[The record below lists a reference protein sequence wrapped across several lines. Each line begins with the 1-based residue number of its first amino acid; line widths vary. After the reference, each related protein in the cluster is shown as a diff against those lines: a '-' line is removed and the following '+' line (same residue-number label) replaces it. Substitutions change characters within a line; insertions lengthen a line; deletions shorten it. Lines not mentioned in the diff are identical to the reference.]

1 MTKDLCT
8 YHQSKPAIWDCDE
21 CARHFCGQCVVVIGE
36 RPHGDPRCPL
46 CEKRLEYL
54 GRGNSSKPFWS
65 VAHTFFS
72 YPLSPSGIAIM
83 MLAAA
88 LSLVMP
94 FGLLGLIAL
103 IFTVAV
109 CVKYCFAVL
118 ETVAMGASQAPS
130 FAEATPSDE
139 DHLFLKLV
147 GILIVATFAQLAAG
161 TLINPGVGTLLG
173 LLFTLITPAV
183 IMLLAISKQIGD
195 ALSPN
200 RIVGLIVSLGWPYLL
215 AVFLTNV
222 ISTGPYVVVEVFAEA
237 LFASI
242 IALPVLAAL
251 ITYFAIVNFAMLGYL
266 LFEHQGNLGYI
277 TGDPD
282 EERLPP
288 TTDNLRRQLLGEV
301 NVLAKENR
309 HVDALKRFEFRRT
322 EFADDMVYLQRYFD
336 FARQCNDEQ
345 AIIRAGETYLELLMS
360 KDAADQALDVWRDTT
375 AVAGT
380 DKPGNPATAHSL
392 AERAYSKNLLKESLG
407 LLVNL
412 HQRAPQYAELG
423 NAYQLAA
430 TVLREMGVSAK
441 AARLEE
447 FTRAFLQKRLNPET

>member
-8 YHQSKPAIWDCDE
+8 YHQTKPAVWDCDE
-21 CARHFCGQCVVVIGE
+21 CGRHFCSQCVVVIGE
-36 RPHGDPRCPL
+36 PPHGPRCPL

-54 GRGNSSKPFWS
+54 GRGNASKPFWA
-65 VAHTFFS
+65 VAHTFFL
-72 YPLSPSGIAIM
+72 YPLSTSGIAMM
-83 MLAAA
+83 MLAGA

-94 FGLLGLIAL
+94 LGLLGLIAL

-109 CVKYCFAVL
+109 GVKYCFSVL
-118 ETVAMGASQAPS
+118 EAVAMGASQAPS
-130 FAEATPSDE
+130 FAEATASDE
-139 DHLFLKLV
+139 DHLFAKLV
-147 GILIVATFAQLAAG
+147 GILIVATFAQLATS
-161 TLINPGVGTLLG
+161 TLISPGAGTLLG

-200 RIVGLIVSLGWPYLL
+200 RIFGLIVSLGWPYLL

-222 ISTGPYVVVEVFAEA
+222 IATGPYVVVEVFAEA

-277 TGDPD
+277 AGDPD

-309 HVDALKRFEFRRT
+309 RVDALKRFEFRRT

-345 AIIRAGETYLELLMS
+345 AITRAGETYLELLMS
-360 KDAADQALDVWRDTT
+360 KDAGDQALDVWRDAT
-375 AVAGT
+375 AVAGAY
-380 DKPGNPATAHSL
+380 KPANPATAHLL
-392 AERAYSKNLLKESLG
+392 AERAYAKNLLTEALG

-423 NAYQLAA
+423 GAYQLAA
-430 TVLREMGVSAK
+430 TVLRDMGDSAK

-447 FTRAFLQKRLNPET
+447 FTRVFLQKRLNPGT